1 VRIPIVGLGGILTGE
16 DAAEFL
22 IAGASAVAVGT
33 ATFVDP
39 RAPLLIARQLERVV
53 RRVRASSIHDLIGT
67 LRLPGPCKIKP

>member
-1 VRIPIVGLGGILTGE
+1 LGGILTGE

-39 RAPLLIARQLERVV
+39 RAPLLIARELASVV
-53 RRVRASSIHDLIGT
+53 RRLHAVSVSDLIGT
-67 LRLPGPCKIKP
+67 LRIPGSAK